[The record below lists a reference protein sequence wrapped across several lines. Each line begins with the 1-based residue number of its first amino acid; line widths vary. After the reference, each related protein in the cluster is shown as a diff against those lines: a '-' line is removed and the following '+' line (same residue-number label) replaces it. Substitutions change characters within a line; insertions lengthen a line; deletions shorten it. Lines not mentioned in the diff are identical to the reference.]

1 MRVVTFLGTCVE
13 LPDNVY
19 IYAEYYRTFEQKK
32 AVLMQVL
39 GRHIQRCSYI
49 FDEDIEQSMRSLA
62 DEVVDMLMHEGVYC
76 VTRSDLFLNSVAYE
90 QYKVANRECTKALA
104 EIGIAEVNRIKA
116 GMAIAEQQ
124 AYASTGG
131 VQTTFISGG
140 VGTQLACA
148 FAETWAAESR
158 RSRAEQEYQRAMR
171 KLADSSGY
179 DRNIRERLTTVDYPA
194 IAACLRAF
202 VDELLLKF
210 LVCLAAE
217 DKFDYESVKHMN
229 VAHSNELL
237 TLADRSPN
245 KARTLLQAFM
255 DCPFNPA
262 VFAAII
268 QYDLIDM
275 ETCLSCAKLLGEN
288 ALFEM
293 ACSIAIKDVKGVN
306 AEQLVHLYAVMG
318 DGFERRVKEYVRKA
332 REMEAKKAQRK
343 IDAEFEQIISTISLP
358 EKYRFSIGMIVI
370 IAIMFF
376 VSYLGFAG
384 LSEPDT
390 WTTDGDPGFYAL
402 LGLGMGIGL
411 SIWQVYGYL
420 KDNAEYFRCRRM
432 GEEVYRL
439 NEMREQCTTENMEM
453 LKKIDTELNK
463 AIRKRRD
470 AQVRKAIKGVKRA
483 KVVLLVAFIIA
494 MICILMLIFLKPV
507 SVLTYLGFV

>member
-1 MRVVTFLGTCVE
+1 MHVVTFLGTYVE

-19 IYAEYYRTFEQKK
+19 SYAEYYRAFEQKK
-32 AVLMQVL
+32 AALMQVL
-39 GRHIQRCSYI
+39 GWHIEKCSYL
-49 FDEDIEQSMRSLA
+49 FDEDIDQSMHSLA
-62 DEVVDMLMHEGVYC
+62 DYVVDMLMHEGVYC

-90 QYKVANRECTKALA
+90 QYKAANQECTKALA
-104 EIGIAEVNRIKA
+104 EIVIAEVNRIKT
-116 GMAIAEQQ
+116 GMAVAEQQ

-131 VQTTFISGG
+131 VRTTFISGG

-158 RSRAEQEYQRAMR
+158 HSRAEQEYQRAMR
-171 KLADSSGY
+171 RLADSSGY
-179 DRNIRERLTTVDYPA
+179 DRSIRERLTTVDYPA

-210 LVCLAAE
+210 LVCLSAE
-217 DKFDYESVKHMN
+217 DKFDYESIKHMS
-229 VAHSNELL
+229 VDHSNELL
-237 TLADRSPN
+237 ALVDRSPN
-245 KARTLLQAFM
+245 KVRTLLQAFM

-262 VFAAII
+262 VFVAIM

-288 ALFEM
+288 SLFEI
-293 ACSIAIKDVKGVN
+293 ACSIAFKDAKGVN

-318 DGFERRVKEYVRKA
+318 DDFERRVKESVRKA

-343 IDAEFEQIISTISLP
+343 IDAEFRRIISTISLP
-358 EKYRFSIGMIVI
+358 KKNRFSIGMLVI

-390 WTTDGDPGFYAL
+390 WTTDGNPGFYAL

-411 SIWQVYGYL
+411 SVWQVYRYL
-420 KDNAEYFRCRRM
+420 KDNAEYFKYRRM
-432 GEEVYRL
+432 GAEVYRL
-439 NEMREQCTTENMEM
+439 NKMKEQCATENMEM
-453 LKKIDTELNK
+453 RKKTDVELNK
-463 AIRKRRD
+463 ATKKRSD
-470 AQVRKAIKGVKRA
+470 AQVRKTIKGVKRA

-494 MICILMLIFLKPV
+494 MICILMMLK
-507 SVLTYLGFV
+507 LERALGAN